1 MARAPS
7 PRRLPGRT
15 AFRLNWQGDKV
26 LADAEHLATRT
37 QAELMY
43 LAGLNAR
50 ERLFPGHGYDTG
62 TMKRR
67 THTAKPGYNWQE
79 HVEATPSSPGI
90 AHRYIIPEIVR
101 GRVWALELG
110 CGQNYAIYYHQKHD
124 AFLRIPFEDAM
135 KNFYTLVINRW
146 KLHFD

>member
-15 AFRLNWQGDKV
+15 AYRLNWQGDKV
-26 LADAEHLATRT
+26 YSDAVDLAIHT

-43 LAGLNAR
+43 QAGLNAR
-50 ERLFPGHGYDTG
+50 ARLVPGHGYDTG

-67 THTAKPGYNWQE
+67 THVAKPGYNWNE
-79 HVEATPSSPGI
+79 HVPASPSAPGI
-90 AHRYIIPEIVR
+90 PHRYLLPEIVR
-101 GRVWALELG
+101 GEVYALELG
-110 CGQNYAIYYHQKHD
+110 CGQEYTIYYHQKHD
-124 AFLRIPFEDAM
+124 PFLRIAFEDAL

-146 KLHFD
+146 RLKFD